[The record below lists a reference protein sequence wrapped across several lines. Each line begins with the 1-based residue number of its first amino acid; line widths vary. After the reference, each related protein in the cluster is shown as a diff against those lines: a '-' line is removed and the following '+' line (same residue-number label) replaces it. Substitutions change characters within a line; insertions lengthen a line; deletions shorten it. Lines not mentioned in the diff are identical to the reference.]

1 MNENTP
7 QDCTGEEQNIQPVGE
22 NTKPSDNQQNTD
34 QPQPAQNAPAD
45 SPCTDSA
52 GSGLI
57 DSSSVSPDNKPADSD
72 GPSIVERAAANIP
85 AQSPA
90 PQPATPAVPG
100 PELDP
105 DLEQEIEA
113 ALGDASIMDIYAM
126 DDSATAAASSGPAV
140 DESDPPPGV
149 IRGKVVG
156 ISGDDIFIDLGG
168 KSQALLPR
176 NELDP
181 DEQVEIGS
189 TMYVAIVGYDK
200 KDGLIILSKKT
211 AEQQLLRRNLKRG
224 VLVEARVTGSNKGGL
239 EMDIKGL
246 KAFMPA
252 SQISFQRI
260 ENLDTLIGELFT
272 CEVVEV
278 ERGDKNIVLSRR
290 NILAKER
297 QEQKELLWQELEK
310 GQCRRGV
317 VSRLTDFG
325 AFIDLGG
332 VDGLLH
338 VSEMSWARV
347 KDPSEILQTG
357 QEIDVVVIA
366 LDPDKQRISLSLKK
380 AAGDPWTSVELNYP
394 PGTRCQAQIVNLM
407 DFGAFAQLEPGI
419 EGLIPISEMS
429 WAGRIRHPRDVV
441 NKGMMV
447 EVEVLTLD
455 TEKRRLSLSM
465 KQLQT
470 NPWSS
475 IGQKYQ
481 VNETFTGKVVKLADF
496 GAFVN
501 LEEGIDGLIHISQMS
516 DKHVGKPGDI
526 VSVGDEVQVRVLGV
540 DTENQ
545 KISLSL
551 KGLTSAAEHA
561 TPQQSPATDTA
572 VDSKKSKDRPNRG
585 GLFWDHGNDAAGGL
599 GLKL

>member
-1 MNENTP
+1 MNQHNP
-7 QDCTGEEQNIQPVGE
+7 QDRTGDDQNIQPVGE
-22 NTKPSDNQQNTD
+22 NTKPSDSQQNID
-34 QPQPAQNAPAD
+34 QPQPAQNDPAN
-45 SPCTDSA
+45 SAGTDSA
-52 GSGLI
+52 GSGSI
-57 DSSSVSPDNKPADSD
+57 DSSSASPDNKPAVSD
-72 GPSIVERAAANIP
+72 GPSIVERAAAARAAANIP
-85 AQSPA
+85 PHT
-90 PQPATPAVPG
+90 PEHQPATPAVPG
-100 PELDP
+100 PEPDP

-126 DDSATAAASSGPAV
+126 DDVTATASTGPAV

-168 KSQALLPR
+168 KSQGLLPR
-176 NELDP
+176 DELAP

-189 TMYVAIVGYDK
+189 TMNIAIVGYDK
-200 KDGLIILSKKT
+200 KDGLIMLSKKT
-211 AEQQLLRRNLKRG
+211 AEQQLLRRNLKKG
-224 VLVEARVTGSNKGGL
+224 VRVEARVTGSNKGGL

-260 ENLDTLIGELFT
+260 EDLSTLTGELYT

-310 GQCRRGV
+310 GQNRHGV

-338 VSEMSWARV
+338 ISEMSWARV
-347 KDPSEILQTG
+347 KDPSEILQPG

-366 LDPDKQRISLSLKK
+366 LDPDKQRISLSLKQ
-380 AAGDPWTSVELNYP
+380 AGGDPWTSAELNYP

-407 DFGAFAQLEPGI
+407 NFGVFAQLEPGI

-429 WAGRIRHPRDVV
+429 WAGRIRHPKDVV

-447 EVEVLTLD
+447 EVEVLTID
-455 TEKRRLSLSM
+455 TTKRRLSLSM
-465 KQLQT
+465 KQVQA
-470 NPWSS
+470 NPWDA

-481 VNETFTGKVVKLADF
+481 ANEFYTGKVVKLADF

-501 LEEGIDGLIHISQMS
+501 LEQGIDGLVHISEMS
-516 DKHVGKPGDI
+516 DKRIGKPGDV
-526 VSVGDEVQVRVLGV
+526 VSVGDEVKVRVLGV
-540 DTENQ
+540 DTDNQ
-545 KISLSL
+545 KIALSL
-551 KGLTSAAEHA
+551 KDSTSA
-561 TPQQSPATDTA
+561 PQDYIPDQTLAD
-572 VDSKKSKDRPNRG
+572 DSRKSKDRPNRG
-585 GLFWDHGNDAAGGL
+585 GLTWNHGNDAAGGL